1 MESEC
6 LPQALALGVSY
17 ELFWSPGFC
26 PRNVSAFVE
35 AHKLKTKEQDE
46 LQYRMSC
53 YINEAVFNATYNAI
67 GLGFSSKKFKPVE
80 YRKESYSS
88 ASEKRSKE
96 TGEIEL
102 TEEEIRERSVRIFE
116 LLELQ
121 AFNHRQA
128 KKAKAKEAANES

>member
-1 MESEC
+1 M
-6 LPQALALGVSY
+6 
-17 ELFWSPGFC
+17 
-26 PRNVSAFVE
+26 AFVE

-46 LQYRMSC
+46 LQFRMSC
-53 YINEAVFNATYNAI
+53 YINEAVFNATYNALGI
-67 GLGFSSKKFKPVE
+67 GFDPKKFKPVE

-88 ASEKRSKE
+88 RSEKCSPE
-96 TGEIEL
+96 TGEPAL
-102 TEEEIRERSVRIFE
+102 SEEEMRERSIRIFE